1 MIVRIIINLD
11 IGNSETVLT
20 LNFRI
25 LLLNL
30 LANSSDPYLLQ
41 YSPDLYCCQGLN
53 FVSGSCCYACFWQHD
68 HEM

>member
-41 YSPDLYCCQGLN
+41 YSPDLYCCQ
-53 FVSGSCCYACFWQHD
+53 
-68 HEM
+68 E